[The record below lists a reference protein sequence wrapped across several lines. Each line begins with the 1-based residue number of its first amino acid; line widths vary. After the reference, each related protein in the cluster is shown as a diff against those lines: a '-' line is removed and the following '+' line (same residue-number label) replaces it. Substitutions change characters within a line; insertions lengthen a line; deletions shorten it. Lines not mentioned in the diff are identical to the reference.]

1 MAGKTF
7 TKAAAASKPAAKASA
22 APQAAAKKEY
32 VPKENEFGTFKNI
45 TSKSGNKFQAIEVAQ
60 DMTLTKGQL
69 IIFQSLDEKLAWL
82 VDNNHITDAQAAE
95 RQEKQGEWL
104 IGEFRVLPPKDA

>member
-7 TKAAAASKPAAKASA
+7 AKAAAKPAAKASA

-45 TSKSGNKFQAIEVAQ
+45 TPKSGKKFQAIEVAQ

-69 IIFQSLDEKLAWL
+69 IVFQSLDEKLEWL
-82 VDNNHITDAQAAE
+82 VNNNHITADQAAE
-95 RQEKQGEWL
+95 RHETQSEWL
-104 IGEFRVLPPKDA
+104 IGEFRVLPPRDQ